1 MLQNIYQKSIDSTN
15 LGKHQRQKSN
25 AIMGKK
31 NKLNKIET
39 NQMLVNEASLNDTD
53 RDLLGIMKDYLNDM
67 LENKIYNA
75 LINEIF
81 AQLQGESSLTKA
93 DFDNYHFFKFSCF
106 MIQI

>member
-15 LGKHQRQKSN
+15 LGKHQRQKSHTV
-25 AIMGKK
+25 IGKK

-39 NQMLVNEASLNDTD
+39 NQMLMNEASLNDTD
-53 RDLLGIMKDYLNDM
+53 RDLLAIMKDYLNDM

-81 AQLQGESSLTKA
+81 T
-93 DFDNYHFFKFSCF
+93 
-106 MIQI
+106 